1 MTCFQAVRVI
11 IRILTFPGIGG
22 GKGKNLSLSPRC
34 LLFDRVFLSE
44 LISNSLNCLSNFQF
58 KVQSIPQLLWFFL
71 IPLVIC
77 LERSHHLFNQR
88 NASWSPAFSRALGQ
102 VAGYHAQF
110 LSAFS
115 QYFSFLWLAAVIT
128 FVLFSRLFI
137 QKLTNIETHIT
148 TNHQIHY
155 ELEISIVW

>member
-1 MTCFQAVRVI
+1 MQTLSRLSDV
-11 IRILTFPGIGG
+11 LPGCQSDHRDVNLPWNK
-22 GKGKNLSLSPRC
+22 KGERKEPLFITPLSSIWSC
-34 LLFDRVFLSE
+34 FLSE
-44 LISNSLNCLSNFQF
+44 LISYSLNCLSNFQF
-58 KVQSIPQLLWFFL
+58 KVQSIPQLPWFFL

-115 QYFSFLWLAAVIT
+115 QYFSFLWLGALIT

-137 QKLTNIETHIT
+137 QKLTIS
-148 TNHQIHY
+148 QI
-155 ELEISIVW
+155 LRPT